1 MRNRAA
7 GVYSQRPA
15 ELLRERAIYNTVYR
29 LKSAALEDSF
39 TTHTYKNTPLQ
50 AHTHS
55 YTYSSVYTV
64 HMESVIT
71 CVCSCELQDLIRLIC
86 VCSYVMF
93 SAGGAG
99 GFSQCAETGSGTV
112 TS

>member
-39 TTHTYKNTPLQ
+39 TTHTYKTKASIQALCNTSRGLRGNLCYLAASDAPG
-50 AHTHS
+50 
-55 YTYSSVYTV
+55 
-64 HMESVIT
+64 
-71 CVCSCELQDLIRLIC
+71 D
-86 VCSYVMF
+86 
-93 SAGGAG
+93 GG
-99 GFSQCAETGSGTV
+99 SRV
-112 TS
+112 TSHLTAQI